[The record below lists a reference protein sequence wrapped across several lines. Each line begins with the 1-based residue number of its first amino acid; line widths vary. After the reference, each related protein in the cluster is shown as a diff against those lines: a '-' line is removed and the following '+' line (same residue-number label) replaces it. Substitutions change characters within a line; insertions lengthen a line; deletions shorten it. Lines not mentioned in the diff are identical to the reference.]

1 MADILVPP
9 TGARSSHSVA
19 QELGSGKRTLLAD
32 ADRTCHNR
40 LAVPLQILRKN
51 RLALVIALCAA
62 MLVLLGGLQFTWT
75 GQLSEAQAAM
85 MQNALSNSV
94 RQFEQQVERELV
106 YLLSLMQFDGRGGPR
121 VNWNRYAEG
130 YSLWAETSAHVG
142 MLSRILVAQLDPDG
156 NATLHELPL
165 GKSEPVAAMWEPQLE
180 PVKNAL
186 TRPGGRLGRERD
198 RWPLTWTLYPEAEA
212 VVRAVAGGE
221 RFRRGPPRLPRG
233 NQPPFVILV
242 LDWNYIDEEILP
254 ELVDR
259 LFSGADGERL
269 YDVAIAVSDGQR
281 FLYRSNAS
289 LDADWFAKA
298 DMRRSLR
305 LFRGQLG
312 QTQPPQSLPDALR
325 RRALE
330 DNRPGEPPGP
340 GPQGGLRPPVGGRRI
355 VVGGAGTELDVEFA
369 AAHVSGSLS
378 GAVARQRA
386 RNLGLGM
393 GVLLLLAGATALVV
407 VSARRASRLAAMQM
421 EFIAGVSHE
430 LRTPLSVICSVGE
443 NLSDGIVSSTEG
455 AKRYGQLIYSQGRR
469 LSEMVEDTLQ
479 FASLESG
486 KRNFTLARIDPELA
500 LQRAVDQARPMIE
513 QAGFALERASAPS
526 LPEVRA
532 DENALQQILANL
544 INNAVKY
551 GSPGRWIRVEAASSE
566 SDGAP
571 EVQFRICDRGKGV
584 SRAEQARIF
593 DAFYRGAAAEAG
605 SIQGS
610 GLGLK
615 LARDLALGMG
625 GRLSM
630 RSEPGQGSVFTLH
643 LPALVEA

>member
-1 MADILVPP
+1 M
-9 TGARSSHSVA
+9 
-19 QELGSGKRTLLAD
+19 
-32 ADRTCHNR
+32 
-40 LAVPLQILRKN
+40 PLQILRKN
-51 RLALVIALCAA
+51 WLALVIALCVA

-75 GQLSEAQAAM
+75 GQLSQAQAAM

-94 RQFEQQVERELV
+94 RQFEQQVERELIF
-106 YLLSLMQFDGRGGPR
+106 LLSLMQFDGRGGPR
-121 VNWNRYAEG
+121 VNWNRYSEG
-130 YSLWAETSAHVG
+130 YALWAGTSAHVG
-142 MLSRILVAQLDPDG
+142 MLSRILVAEFDRDG
-156 NATLHELPL
+156 DVTLQELPL

-180 PVKNAL
+180 AVKSAL
-186 TRPGGRLGRERD
+186 TRPGGRLGRERE
-198 RWPLTWTLYPEAEA
+198 RWPLTWTLYPEAES
-212 VVRAVAGGE
+212 VVRALPGGE

-233 NQPPFVILV
+233 NPPPFVILV
-242 LDWNYIDEEILP
+242 LDWSYIEEEMLP

-259 LFSGADGERL
+259 LFSGADGARL
-269 YDVAIAVSDGQR
+269 YDVAIAVSNGR
-281 FLYRSNAS
+281 NFLYSSNES
-289 LDADWFAKA
+289 LDADWFARA

-305 LFRGQLG
+305 LFRAPLG
-312 QTQPPQSLPDALR
+312 PTPPPQSLPDALR
-325 RRALE
+325 QLVLE
-330 DNRPGEPPGP
+330 DDRDERPGEPQGP
-340 GPQGGLRPPVGGRRI
+340 GPQSGLRPPVGGRRI
-355 VVGGAGTELDVEFA
+355 VVVGTGADLDVEFA

-378 GAVARQRA
+378 GAVAQQRA
-386 RNLGLGM
+386 RNLGMGM

-407 VSARRASRLAAMQM
+407 VSARRAGRLAAMQM

-443 NLSDGIVSSTEG
+443 NLADGIVSSTEG

-486 KRNFTLARIDPELA
+486 KRNFTLARIDPESA

-513 QAGFALERASAPS
+513 RAGFALERATAPG
-526 LPEVRA
+526 LPQVRA

-551 GSPGRWIRVEAASSE
+551 GSPGRWIRVEAASGDSNG
-566 SDGAP
+566 DP
-571 EVQFRICDRGKGV
+571 EVQFRICDRGKGI
-584 SRAEQARIF
+584 SKAERARIF

-605 SIQGS
+605 TIQGS

-630 RSEPGQGSVFTLH
+630 HSEPGQGSVFTLH